1 MCQTSYSLLVD
12 ISVPPQPIK
21 IALSLHGI
29 AGMRSGL
36 EEAAAY
42 IEI

>member
-21 IALSLHGI
+21 IALSLHGK